1 MNYVT
6 NLDRQ
11 MPPKDLASLPM
22 ELLSLIFLE
31 LGLEDILNA
40 RTVCR
45 SMHTASC
52 ARQVWSCLVVKSL
65 GQSLPRPFFLPKP
78 LQECSSLDI
87 ENSIRRWEADWTP
100 KSPLQ
105 TTRRPVVKE
114 LEEEANMPR
123 CLSICMVPGGQF
135 VLAGLTDGSV
145 WSFDISDDWTSTS
158 SVEAKLLIPSS
169 FPPSEGTETVIA
181 TIRLAIDY
189 ISEEALGPNHGA
201 CYLSQFNIAVIA
213 CPTDNKSSN
222 THVGVWRVHLSQP
235 TSEHPSGRQAM
246 RLGECL
252 SSFKDSRTAL
262 LNGASLLGKDLAYSM
277 NFNPTGC
284 TVIVNWEEAHG
295 KTEGDEL
302 LRWYIPDTEA
312 TTVHLLPGDRIF
324 VEAGN
329 FIGIFNWPLH
339 CPTSTLSSRRQ
350 RLWPIHYPW
359 FRVLKDSQVPGIAIS
374 PPPLILQ
381 GTIRLVV
388 PTPGEAFSLI
398 IPIDDYDLESIRF
411 QSLLKA
417 EFGFASNQEVFGNRR
432 AVGVNLRDHGNNF
445 LYAAQ
450 YRFPGDAT
458 TPYSPKFQRQ
468 PHDTVDPTPELT
480 NFTAH
485 LAHKLCH
492 IKFRTRLLYDQYTNR
507 IVQTD
512 HHITYFITVSSY
524 ASHTIDPGK
533 SSVPS
538 SEIQRIG
545 SVGEGCMEDYN
556 GESESEVGWGSSE

>member
-1 MNYVT
+1 
-6 NLDRQ
+6 
-11 MPPKDLASLPM
+11 
-22 ELLSLIFLE
+22 
-31 LGLEDILNA
+31 
-40 RTVCR
+40 
-45 SMHTASC
+45 
-52 ARQVWSCLVVKSL
+52 
-65 GQSLPRPFFLPKP
+65 
-78 LQECSSLDI
+78 
-87 ENSIRRWEADWTP
+87 
-100 KSPLQ
+100 
-105 TTRRPVVKE
+105 
-114 LEEEANMPR
+114 
-123 CLSICMVPGGQF
+123 
-135 VLAGLTDGSV
+135 
-145 WSFDISDDWTSTS
+145 
-158 SVEAKLLIPSS
+158 
-169 FPPSEGTETVIA
+169 
-181 TIRLAIDY
+181 
-189 ISEEALGPNHGA
+189 
-201 CYLSQFNIAVIA
+201 
-213 CPTDNKSSN
+213 
-222 THVGVWRVHLSQP
+222 
-235 TSEHPSGRQAM
+235 M

-312 TTVHLLPGDRIF
+312 T
-324 VEAGN
+324 
-329 FIGIFNWPLH
+329 
-339 CPTSTLSSRRQ
+339 
-350 RLWPIHYPW
+350 
-359 FRVLKDSQVPGIAIS
+359 VPGIAIS

-411 QSLLKA
+411 QLLLKA

-480 NFTAH
+480 NLTAH
-485 LAHKLCH
+485 LAHKPCH

-556 GESESEVGWGSSE
+556 GESESEVGWGSSEEGEGGEEEGEEEEGGDEEEGEEETGEDREEEEMNSDDDDALSVVEDNESVVSTEAKATN